1 LSRWTT
7 VLVLLALA
15 SIPLWGTSLY
25 VLHILITT
33 TIFIIAAM
41 SLNLLLGYTGQLS
54 LGHVAF
60 FGIGAY
66 ASALTSLGFEVHLTD
81 DLAIGTGPKPV
92 WLAMLTGML
101 AAGLCGYALGKI
113 AFRVRGAYFVIVSIS
128 FAEVVRLVAV
138 NWVELTQGPMAL
150 NNVPPLA
157 LGIPGVFEL
166 SFLRKPAWFWLV
178 LATAA
183 VCYAV
188 LRRLVKSQAGRA
200 MIALRDNEALAA
212 SAGIDVTRYLV
223 LASVVSAA
231 MAGLAG
237 ALYVHYVRIVDPDIF
252 LFIYTVTMVIMVV
265 TGGKGTL
272 TGPVA
277 GGAVFGVLP
286 EVLRSFAITP
296 ELQWVLFGGLMIL
309 VVFVLPRGIVPAVR
323 LSWVRGG
330 NALVSVVSRL
340 LPLGAK
346 IRFAG
351 AANSSPP
358 PCGEGMVAG
367 VGRCGTAVAPPPIPP
382 PQGGRESPAAADHIL
397 APVGLAGDAMRKE
410 PVLHVSDL
418 AIRFG
423 GLTAVENMTFDV
435 REGEVLSLIGPNGA
449 GKTSA
454 FNAIT
459 GYLRPARGDI
469 SWRGRRLAGLRPHA
483 IAALG
488 VVRTFQKTS
497 LFGDQSVLDNIR
509 TGLHLRSRQH
519 PLAIILGLP
528 SVKADEHAREAAA
541 WDILRFMALDAR
553 ALEPGSALPY
563 GEQRLLEVAI
573 ALAARPSLLLLDE
586 PVSGMNP
593 AEKIRFM
600 ATLAKI
606 RGKGTT
612 VLLVEHDMRT
622 VMGVSDRV
630 ICLNQ
635 GRIIA
640 DGSPQE
646 IQSHPEVIRAYL
658 GERARSQGTKSQGTV
673 RGPRHADG

>member
-1 LSRWTT
+1 LNRWTA
-7 VLVLLALA
+7 LILLALA
-15 SIPLWGTSLY
+15 SIPLLGTSFY
-25 VLHILITT
+25 VLHVLITT

-66 ASALTSLGFEVHLTD
+66 ASALTSLGFEIHLAD
-81 DLAIGTGPKPV
+81 DLTVGVTAKPV
-92 WLAMLTGML
+92 WLGMVTAVV

-128 FAEVVRLVAV
+128 FAEVVHLVAV
-138 NWVELTQGPMAL
+138 NWVDLTQGPMAL
-150 NNVPPLA
+150 NNIPPLT
-157 LGIPGVFEL
+157 LGIPGLFEL
-166 SFLRKPAWFWLV
+166 SFLRKPAYFWLA
-178 LATAA
+178 LAAAA

-188 LRRLVKSQAGRA
+188 IRRLVNSQAGRA

-212 SAGIDVTRYLV
+212 SVGIDVTRYLV

-237 ALYVHYVRIVDPDIF
+237 ALYAHYVRIVDPDIF

-272 TGPVA
+272 TGPIV
-277 GGAVFGVLP
+277 GGAAFGILP
-286 EVLRSFAITP
+286 ELLRSFAIAP
-296 ELQWVLFGGLMIL
+296 ELQWVLFGALMIL
-309 VVFVLPRGIVPAVR
+309 AVFVLPQGIVPTMTSLWAR
-323 LSWVRGG
+323 LGKTPVVAGLASSNAKSRPDLSAPRETSQATTSVSGTMPAEGILKVRG
-330 NALVSVVSRL
+330 
-340 LPLGAK
+340 
-346 IRFAG
+346 
-351 AANSSPP
+351 
-358 PCGEGMVAG
+358 
-367 VGRCGTAVAPPPIPP
+367 
-382 PQGGRESPAAADHIL
+382 
-397 APVGLAGDAMRKE
+397 
-410 PVLHVSDL
+410 L

-423 GLTAVENMTFDV
+423 GLTAVESMTFDV

-469 SWRGRRLAGLRPHA
+469 TYRGRRLDGLRPHA

-509 TGLHLRSRQH
+509 TGLHLRAHQH
-519 PLAIILGLP
+519 PFAIIAGLP
-528 SVKADEHAREAAA
+528 SVKADERAQEAAA
-541 WDILRFMALDAR
+541 WDILRFMALDTR
-553 ALEPGSALPY
+553 ALEAGSALPY

-573 ALAARPSLLLLDE
+573 ALAAQPSLLLLDE

-593 AEKIRFM
+593 AEKVRFM
-600 ATLAKI
+600 AMLAKI
-606 RGKGTT
+606 RSRGTT

-640 DGSPQE
+640 DGSPKE
-646 IQSHPEVIRAYL
+646 IHSHPEVIRAYL
-658 GERARSQGTKSQGTV
+658 GDRARKETVGERATC
-673 RGPRHADG
+673 